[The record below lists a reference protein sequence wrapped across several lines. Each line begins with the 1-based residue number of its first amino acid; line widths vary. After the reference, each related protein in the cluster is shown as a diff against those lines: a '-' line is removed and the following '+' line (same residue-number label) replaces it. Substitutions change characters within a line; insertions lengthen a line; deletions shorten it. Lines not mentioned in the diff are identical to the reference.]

1 MGEIFFHQLHSHLR
15 SLRVQLCLAVVLL
28 FYMANGLI
36 YSWRLESQIAVDA
49 SVQADVERRFDN
61 VQTVAD
67 AAGSWYRAINSPA
80 GSEFICEGGFDWFW
94 GSMWFSPRTLQYP
107 FWNMGRDVNFWMT
120 RFENTDWVLIVRIV
134 LSFLCIVLAYDGISG
149 EAERGTLRL
158 VLANSIS
165 RAQVLVAKYLASLA
179 ILFLGVALGSVMS
192 LLILSATDA
201 LDLASHATAGWAL
214 FLATTV
220 AYLSLFLFL
229 ALGVSALTR
238 SSVSSL
244 VLLTLVWAVL
254 TIVVP
259 QSSYLVAMQAVEVPL
274 GWSFAPGQMAGE
286 VTESLERDGLI
297 LRDPMLA
304 VEDDFAAE
312 QRIARLMRES
322 EKDQRRLGK
331 EGLAQ
336 QLRRFQVARAVN
348 LLSPGYAFQYTVEA
362 LMGTGVAKRQS
373 YLRQCLDYIDTV
385 RDFLRARDAV
395 DPDSPHIL
403 FLPRYMSQAPL
414 DGALIPRFQER
425 PLSLAE
431 SATAGMVP
439 FTILIAEALASLLFA
454 LWAINR
460 ADLTGYAVEDQD

>member
-1 MGEIFFHQLHSHLR
+1 MAEIFLQQLHSHLR
-15 SLRVQLCLAVVLL
+15 SLRVQMCLAVVLL
-28 FYMANGLI
+28 FYVANGLI
-36 YSWRLESQIAVDA
+36 YSWRLESQVGVDA

-61 VQTVAD
+61 VETVAD
-67 AAGSWYRAINSPA
+67 AAGSWYRAINSST

-94 GSMWFSPRTLQYP
+94 GSMWFSPRTLEYP
-107 FWNMGRDVNFWMT
+107 FWNMGRDVNFWMS

-165 RAQVLVAKYLASLA
+165 RARVLVAKYLASLT
-179 ILFLGVALGSVMS
+179 ILFLGVALGSVVS
-192 LLILSATDA
+192 LLILSGTGA
-201 LDLASHATAGWAL
+201 LDLAEQATPGWSL
-214 FLATTV
+214 FLVTTV
-220 AYLSLFLFL
+220 AYMSLFLFL

-238 SSVSSL
+238 SSASSL

-274 GWSFAPGQMAGE
+274 GWSFAPGEMGNEFRQA
-286 VTESLERDGLI
+286 LERDGSI
-297 LRDPMLA
+297 LRDPALA
-304 VEDDFAAE
+304 LEDDFAAE
-312 QRIARLMRES
+312 QRIARLMRKS
-322 EKDQRRLGK
+322 EKDQRRLGQS
-331 EGLAQ
+331 GFAR
-336 QLRRFQVARAVN
+336 QLLRFEVARAVN
-348 LLSPGYAFQYTVEA
+348 MLSPGYAFQYAVEA

-373 YLRQCLDYIDTV
+373 YLQQCLDYVDSV
-385 RDFLRARDAV
+385 RDFLGTRDAT
-395 DPDSPHIL
+395 DADSPHIL

-414 DGALIPRFQER
+414 DGSQIPRFREH

-431 SATAGMVP
+431 SASAGMVP
-439 FTILIAEALASLLFA
+439 FGILAVEAMASLLFA

-460 ADLTGYAVEDQD
+460 ADLTGYAMEDQD